1 MNTVHQIAE
10 KLTAD
15 QRAVVIALCGNAWK
29 GGRPTPGILLMNAFE
44 LMHIDAL
51 KAADGGW
58 IAFKAK
64 PTELG
69 AAVRAHLLSKENEHD

>member
-1 MNTVHQIAE
+1 MTAHQIAE
-10 KLTAD
+10 KLTEA
-15 QRAVVIALCGNAWK
+15 QRSMCVALCGNAWK
-29 GGRPTPGILLMNAFE
+29 GGRPTPGIIAMNGLE

-51 KAADGGW
+51 KGDDGWW

-69 AAVRAHLLSKENEHD
+69 AAVRAHLLSKETEQ